1 MSKPA
6 LLLSE
11 TALAEAVGDD
21 LAARVVV
28 ELNVRARRVSV
39 RVDPA
44 AGCVVLARPARMSDR
59 AVMAFLASRR
69 RWIARHL
76 STLPPH
82 IAFADGAVIPFAGVD
97 HIVRHTPE
105 TRGGVWRD
113 AERCEIVVTGRPEHL
128 TRRLRDWLKEQAR
141 TQLTQQC
148 LKLAEDLGAKVTRI
162 SVRDTRSRWGSATRS
177 GRLSFCW
184 RLILAPEAVLAY
196 VAAHEVAHLRHM
208 DHSLAFWRTV
218 DGLLSGADAASARAW
233 LRRSGAALHRYG

>member
-21 LAARVVV
+21 LATRVVV

-44 AGCVVLARPARMSDR
+44 AGCVVLVRPARMSDR

-69 RWIARHL
+69 QWIARHL